1 MSRRK
6 MKSNASKALPMDLIQ
21 EFAAELN
28 GKEMDEDDIAKIC
41 AKIERRVGGKIDRK
55 SMPQLIKALSGASSL
70 TSAVSNDEMPKMS
83 RGQRMAN
90 KLKSRKEAL
99 EKGQESKKEE
109 SKEEEEEVPLAIPID
124 KVEVKEETAAR
135 VPEVKKI
142 LSPSEKKSKI
152 TEFGK
157 KFLAKS
163 QEAEIKEEEV
173 KVLLVEFKSETGIDY
188 CQTHFEILN
197 SYSDTYRDL
206 KKTDQEV
213 RDFKIQNI
221 SALRVE
227 FSSKVQIEEE
237 KDEDQESKSLE
248 DLKKEVFLDKGVP
261 AEQADKIVRHIALF
275 SRYSEIMKKGFPFCE
290 NCIGTPS

>member
-1 MSRRK
+1 MIKRK
-6 MKSNASKALPMDLIQ
+6 MKSSSSKALPMDLIQ

-41 AKIERRVGGKIDRK
+41 TKIEKRVGGKIDRK

-99 EKGQESKKEE
+99 EKGQESKKEDV
-109 SKEEEEEVPLAIPID
+109 KEEEEVPLAIPID
-124 KVEVKEETAAR
+124 KVEVKEEAAAR
-135 VPEVKKI
+135 TPEAKKI

-163 QEAEIKEEEV
+163 QEAELKEEEV
-173 KVLLVEFKSETGIDY
+173 KNLLAEFKSETGIDY
-188 CQTHFEILN
+188 CQSHFEILN

-227 FSSKVQIEEE
+227 FSSKVEKEEE
-237 KDEDQESKSLE
+237 KDEDEESKSLE
-248 DLKKEVFLDKGVP
+248 DLKKEVFLNKGIP